1 MELNKQRLLIIGLIV
16 LCIFLIWG
24 AWSKNAEM
32 QDYKDQMMLFKDK
45 EQVFIETENA
55 NGEKIAEQ
63 QQIIMTQK
71 DAIDNGLL
79 EIDKLKK
86 VKSQVRFVTKT
97 IVDSVFVPFSLEDTT
112 NLDGLTFEMI
122 KVPQPFSLTDEW
134 YSLSGKVQKKGLF
147 LDTLS
152 FNNKTSVTIG
162 MESRGI
168 FKSPRPV
175 VVLKHEN
182 PYTYTSE
189 MNNVVIENKL
199 RFYDKKSF
207 WFGTGAVIGII
218 IPSIINK
225 D

>member
-1 MELNKQRLLIIGLIV
+1 
-16 LCIFLIWG
+16 
-24 AWSKNAEM
+24 M
-32 QDYKDQMMLFKDK
+32 QDYKDQMMLFAGK

-63 QQIIMTQK
+63 QQVIMTQK

-86 VKSQVRFVTKT
+86 VKSQVKFVTKT

-112 NLDGLTFEMI
+112 NLEGLTFEMI
-122 KVPQPFSLTDEW
+122 KVPQSFSLSDEW
-134 YSLSGKVQKKGLF
+134 YSLSGEVQKSGLF

-152 FNNKTSVTIG
+152 FNNKTAITIG

-168 FKSPRPV
+168 FKAPRPV
-175 VVLKHEN
+175 VVVKHEN
-182 PYTYTSE
+182 PYTYTMQ

-207 WFGTGAVIGII
+207 WFGTGIVIGLIV
-218 IPSIINK
+218 PSVINK

>member
-1 MELNKQRLLIIGLIV
+1 
-16 LCIFLIWG
+16 
-24 AWSKNAEM
+24 M

-45 EQVFIETENA
+45 EQVFIETING

-112 NLDGLTFEMI
+112 NLDGLTVEMI
-122 KVPQPFSLTDEW
+122 KVPQPFSLTDKW
-134 YSLSGKVQKKGLF
+134 YSLSGKVQKNGLF

-152 FNNKTSVTIG
+152 FNNKTNITIG

-182 PYTYTSE
+182 PYTYTTE

-199 RFYDKKSF
+199 RFYDKKGF
-207 WFGTGAVIGII
+207 WFGAGTVIGII